1 VSAGTG
7 RKAHTAAVLMPY
19 TSDTAEGKARNEEE
33 WQKRNNR
40 TVKKRDAVEEGVPIV
55 LQPW

>member
-1 VSAGTG
+1 
-7 RKAHTAAVLMPY
+7 MPY
-19 TSDTAEGKARNEEE
+19 TSDTVEGKARNEEE

>member
-1 VSAGTG
+1 
-7 RKAHTAAVLMPY
+7 MPY